1 MNIIDKTAK
10 ICDDVILGDN
20 IKIGRNVYIDHR
32 VIIRDNVT
40 IGDDCVIDANCI
52 LGEYQMDFY
61 QTHDI
66 GKHPLIIGNSS
77 IIRSGTII
85 YGDTT
90 IGNHFS
96 TGHNVTIRE
105 KSLIGHH
112 CSLGTLDDIQGY
124 CTIGDY
130 VRMHSNVHIGQ
141 QSTIEDFVWIF
152 PYVVLTNDPTPP
164 SEVMKGVTVK
174 KFAVIA
180 TQSVILP
187 GVVIESDSLI
197 AAGAVVTKNVNQFE
211 VVGGNPAKV
220 ISDIR
225 KIKDGKTGKPVYP
238 WRYSFKKYMP
248 WEDTDYDAWKNS
260 LNR

>member
-66 GKHPLIIGNSS
+66 GKHPLRIGNSS
-77 IIRSGTII
+77 IIRSGTVI

-105 KSLIGHH
+105 KNINWPSL
-112 CSLGTLDDIQGY
+112 
-124 CTIGDY
+124 
-130 VRMHSNVHIGQ
+130 
-141 QSTIEDFVWIF
+141 
-152 PYVVLTNDPTPP
+152 
-164 SEVMKGVTVK
+164 
-174 KFAVIA
+174 
-180 TQSVILP
+180 
-187 GVVIESDSLI
+187 
-197 AAGAVVTKNVNQFE
+197 QF
-211 VVGGNPAKV
+211 GNF
-220 ISDIR
+220 R
-225 KIKDGKTGKPVYP
+225 
-238 WRYSFKKYMP
+238 
-248 WEDTDYDAWKNS
+248 
-260 LNR
+260 